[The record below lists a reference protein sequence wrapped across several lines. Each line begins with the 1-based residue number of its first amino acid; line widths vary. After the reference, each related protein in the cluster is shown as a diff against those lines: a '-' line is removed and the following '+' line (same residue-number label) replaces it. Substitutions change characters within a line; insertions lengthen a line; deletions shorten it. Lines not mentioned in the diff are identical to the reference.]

1 MSTSQESNFSYIAD
15 TLSRAPLT
23 EKVNELEY
31 KQYDINVLH
40 MLPICEIKLDLIKKK
55 TEEDGTL
62 TEIMTTVKNGWLS
75 NKADVAPGAKP
86 YWNYRDEITHHSGAI
101 QWRKSNHPSLR

>member
-1 MSTSQESNFSYIAD
+1 MSNSVKEYK
-15 TLSRAPLT
+15 L
-23 EKVNELEY
+23 VGVELEY

-40 MLPICEIKLDLIKKK
+40 MLPICETKLDLIKKK
-55 TEEDGTL
+55 TEEDSTL
-62 TEIMTTVKNGWLS
+62 TELMTTVKNGWPS

-101 QWRKSNHPSLR
+101 QRRKSIHAHVHAF